1 MRKLEHD
8 RGPCRGSSR
17 QAARAALSALAV
29 CAGVAAPALLQRT
42 AVLAQVA
49 LAEPEYTG
57 TDRVEEWKNKTILVV
72 TPHPDDEVFS
82 AGGTL
87 ARLARNGN
95 DIRILIYTTDNA
107 GSNDPAMTKKRL
119 AAIRKR
125 EEEESVRILGVPK
138 KNVTWLG
145 YDDGMLEYV
154 DRKKLTRQV
163 VREIRRHRPDAVF
176 SIDPGAPHEQWHK
189 SDHRSGALITVDAMR
204 AAAWRLYFPELEQE
218 GFKRWSVPVAFFFYS
233 AQPNYTVDI
242 TDVAGLKARASAAHT
257 SQFGD
262 MVEKYDDSNLEERRE
277 KLASRL
283 LESRLLRREKD
294 RVVEKFRRS
303 TRYGG

>member
-1 MRKLEHD
+1 MRNLEHD
-8 RGPCRGSSR
+8 RRPVRRFLR
-17 QAARAALSALAV
+17 QAAKAALPALAV
-29 CAGVAAPALLQRT
+29 CACL
-42 AVLAQVA
+42 AVPVGPSPPQVA
-49 LAEPEYTG
+49 LPDAEYTG
-57 TDRVEEWKNKTILVV
+57 TDRVEEWQNKTILVV

-95 DIRILIYTTDNA
+95 DVQILIYTTDNA
-107 GSNDPAMTKKRL
+107 GSNDPTMTKKRL

-125 EEEESVRILGVPK
+125 EEEESVRVLGIPK
-138 KNVTWLG
+138 KNITWLG

-154 DRKKLTRQV
+154 DRRELTKQV
-163 VREIRRHRPDAVF
+163 TREIRRHRPDAVF
-176 SIDPGAPHEQWHK
+176 SIDPGAPHSQWHK
-189 SDHRSGALITVDAMR
+189 SDHRTGAFITVDAMR

-218 GFKRWSVPVAFFFYS
+218 GFKHWSVPVAFFFYS
-233 AQPNYTVDI
+233 AQPNYTVDV
-242 TDVAGLKARASAAHT
+242 TDVAQLKAKASAAHT

-262 MVEKYDDSNLEERRE
+262 MVEKYDDSDLEERRE
-277 KLASRL
+277 KLARRL
-283 LESRLLRREKD
+283 LESRLLKREKD